1 MSGEDEGAATGG
13 EYCTM
18 GAGTAALQMMIP
30 DADFNKNTST
40 RVAMR
45 SYRCPIASRACVCL
59 RCQAQTR
66 DAELQ
71 RKT

>member
-1 MSGEDEGAATGG
+1 MSGEEEGAATGG

-30 DADFNKNTST
+30 DEDLNKNTST
-40 RVAMR
+40 RVAII
-45 SYRCPIASRACVCL
+45 SYRCPIASRACVCQH
-59 RCQAQTR
+59 CQAQTR